1 MTRCARLLI
10 LLVASVALAGCD
22 TKPTLPS
29 TDPDSIKKLE
39 ELQKQG
45 RQGEGDGKGSKAKP

>member
-1 MTRCARLLI
+1 MTRYARPLAV
-10 LLVASVALAGCD
+10 LVASVALAGCD
-22 TKPTLPS
+22 SKPTAPA

-45 RQGEGDGKGSKAKP
+45 RQGEGGAKQKK